1 MQFERSLRT
10 NPVRLFA
17 SLLPAA
23 LLLLPLAGSAQPAP
37 PQEGAQVAQA
47 GDSPLGIEEIV
58 VTARKREETLQT
70 IPVAITAFDS
80 ESLETRQI
88 ENVSDLQLSIPNISY
103 AKDNFSGAGS
113 FRIRGIG
120 NAAVAAS
127 ADSSAGIHVNTVP
140 MQGARIFETEFYDVE
155 RLEVLRG
162 PQSTL
167 YGRNSSAGIINII
180 TRKPDSELGGYV
192 TAEGSN
198 YTGAR
203 LEGAVTIPF
212 GLLGRWAEGHGVR
225 IAAYGRNRD
234 GFIKNSWTGNDV
246 DDRSLYGG
254 RITFAGDIN
263 EDTDYSLMVSWFEE
277 DDNRSR
283 RSNQGCT
290 RDTSEDFRGDTN
302 TFPFTIGCSPD
313 ASLGRDVSD
322 YSATLS
328 HQLVRLSTLGA
339 AAAMADFGF
348 FNPNPFFAA
357 AANPMFA
364 AANPGLGTDAFANFR
379 RPESQRQM
387 NAYFDPYYE
396 AYEFLATLELNHR
409 FGDYQISVLGG
420 YRASESSDSSD
431 YFGAN
436 TTQTFAG
443 SRLSMLATP
452 AGAQFS
458 PNVPG
463 DQTCDPVTITLPDG
477 TTRTQHRRYY
487 AFPDSDLLPG
497 GSKAGCY
504 DRDVLFDW
512 AQARNQV
519 ATGEIRLASDFDG
532 PFNYTAGVSYFS
544 LQSRTRYGVWGSS
557 LEEFWRSQG
566 VPAPTPTPTNPFAT
580 TTVSAM
586 LAFPQPSHFM
596 NATQPYNLR
605 ALGFFGEGY
614 FDLSENLQLT
624 LGIRHITDRK
634 TNRTRQNFLSAPPA
648 WDFRKAKWREWIGK
662 VGLDWQFNKDVL
674 IYATVSTGFKGGG
687 FNPGQAAETGVTLA
701 RTFEP
706 EEITS
711 FEVGTKTAWLGGRLT
726 ANFSA
731 FYYDY
736 KDYQISQIQ
745 NRTAFNQNVDAEVL
759 GAELDV
765 VWNVIQNLL
774 VNFSASWLDTEVK
787 DFSSFDPSDPA
798 GGVPGAVNI
807 KSPGAGG
814 GNAVVPPGVNPLDCL
829 RFFYSPLTAQGQNV
843 VDGSCSRIP
852 QAVRDDPR
860 VNTQRD
866 RDGNIVP
873 IRSALWG
880 GSAASPPGHISE
892 TALIGGYNQVLD
904 GNSLPISPEITLN
917 LGASYTYPD
926 LYGVRLTGRADIYW
940 QDKMFSRIHNQKRDE
955 IDSWEQVNL
964 SVELRYLRNPML
976 ENISVTLWAQNL
988 TDDDSITA
996 HYLTDETSGN
1006 FTNYFLLDPRTY
1018 GITIRYAFGGDY

>member
-1 MQFERSLRT
+1 MQFERPLRT
-10 NPVRLFA
+10 NSVRLFA
-17 SLLPAA
+17 SILPAA
-23 LLLLPLAGSAQPAP
+23 LLLLPLTGSAQPAP
-37 PQEGAQVAQA
+37 PQEEAQVAQA
-47 GDSPLGIEEIV
+47 NGDQPLGIEEIV

-70 IPVAITAFDS
+70 APVAITAFDS
-80 ESLETRQI
+80 GALETRQI
-88 ENVSDLQLSIPNISY
+88 ENVSDLQLSIPNITY

-180 TRKPDSELGGYV
+180 TRKPGGELGGYV

-198 YTGAR
+198 YTGVR
-203 LEGAVTIPF
+203 LEGAVTVPF
-212 GLLGRWAEGHGVR
+212 GLLGSWAEGHGVR
-225 IAAYGRNRD
+225 IAAYARNRD
-234 GFIKNSWTGNDV
+234 GFIKNLQTGNDV

-290 RDTSEDFRGDTN
+290 RDTATDFMGDTN

-313 ASLGRDVSD
+313 AGLGQDASD

-357 AANPMFA
+357 AQNPMLVVT
-364 AANPGLGTDAFANFR
+364 NPGLGTDAFAGFR
-379 RPESQRQM
+379 RPESQRQV
-387 NAYFDPYYE
+387 NAYFDPHYE
-396 AYEFLATLELNHR
+396 AYEFLATLEINHR
-409 FGDYQISVLGG
+409 FADYQISVLGG
-420 YRASESSDSSD
+420 YRASESSDDSD

-436 TTQTFAG
+436 TTQEFAG
-443 SRLSMLATP
+443 PRLPMLATP

-458 PNVPG
+458 PNLPG
-463 DQTCDPVTITLPDG
+463 EPTCTG
-477 TTRTQHRRYY
+477 NERYY

-519 ATGEIRLASDFDG
+519 VTGEIRLASDFDG
-532 PFNYTAGVSYFS
+532 RFNYTAGASYFS

-566 VPAPTPTPTNPFAT
+566 VPDPTPTPTNPFAT
-580 TTVSAM
+580 TTISAM
-586 LAFPQPSHFM
+586 QALPSPSHFM

-614 FDLSENLQLT
+614 FDLSQNLQLT
-624 LGIRHITDRK
+624 IGLRHITDRK
-634 TNRTRQNFLSAPPA
+634 TNRTRQVFLAAPPA

-662 VGLDWQFNKDVL
+662 VGLDWQLNEDVL
-674 IYATVSTGFKGGG
+674 IYATASTGFKGGG

-711 FEVGTKTAWLGGRLT
+711 YELGTKTAWLGGRLT

-745 NRTAFNQNVDAEVL
+745 NRTAFNQNVDAEVM

-787 DFSSFDPSDPA
+787 DFASFDPSDPA

-829 RFFYSPLTAQGQNV
+829 RFYYSPLTPQGQNV
-843 VDGSCSRIP
+843 VDGSCSFSQLP
-852 QAVRDDPR
+852 QSVRDDPR
-860 VNTQRD
+860 VNTVRD
-866 RDGNIVP
+866 ADGDIVP
-873 IRSALWG
+873 IRSVLWG
-880 GSAASPPGHISE
+880 GADNPASA
-892 TALIGGYNQVLD
+892 TALIGGYNTVLD
-904 GNSLPISPEITLN
+904 GNALPISPEITLN

-926 LYGVRLTGRADIYW
+926 LYGVQLTARADVYW

-964 SVELRYLRNPML
+964 SLELRYLRNPML
-976 ENISVTLWAQNL
+976 ENISVMLWAQNL

-996 HYLTDETSGN
+996 HYLTDETSAN